1 MNRGQKNHADECI
14 VAIHGKGIGREGI
27 RYIIAKLANPAEEPL
42 VENQGEKN
50 RASECLVMIG
60 RYGFSKD
67 VKEYIIAELT
77 RTLERLLKKEE
88 RTDNEMKS
96 NFL

>member
-1 MNRGQKNHADECI
+1 MNRGEKNRADGCI
-14 VAIHGKGIGREGI
+14 NAIHKKELSVEAI
-27 RYIIAKLANPAEEPL
+27 RYIIAILAKSPEEPL
-42 VENQGEKN
+42 VRNRGEKH

-77 RTLERLLKKEE
+77 KTLERLLKKEE
-88 RTDNEMKS
+88 RTDNEE
-96 NFL
+96 